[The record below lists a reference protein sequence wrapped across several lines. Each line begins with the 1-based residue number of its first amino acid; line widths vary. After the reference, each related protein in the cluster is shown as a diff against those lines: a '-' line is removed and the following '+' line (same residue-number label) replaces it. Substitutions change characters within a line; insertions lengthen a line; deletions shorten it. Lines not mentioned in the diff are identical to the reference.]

1 MRNYELLYVL
11 KPTLTEEEVLN
22 KVNFMREVL
31 EKNGA
36 QIVSTLEMGTR
47 KLAYEVQKFERGTYF
62 VVYFKAPTE
71 AIKEVE
77 RIIRINEE
85 IIKFMTVKF
94 ESKKEIAN
102 WEKLSAAAK
111 PKAEAKPAEEAPKA
125 EETPA
130 QETAPTTEEA

>member
-47 KLAYEVQKFERGTYF
+47 KLAYEVQK
-62 VVYFKAPTE
+62 
-71 AIKEVE
+71 
-77 RIIRINEE
+77 
-85 IIKFMTVKF
+85 
-94 ESKKEIAN
+94 
-102 WEKLSAAAK
+102 WEKLAEAAK

-130 QETAPTTEEA
+130 QEAAPTTEEA

>member
-11 KPTLTEEEVLN
+11 KPTLTEEEVQN
-22 KVNFMREVL
+22 KVNFMKEVL

-47 KLAYEVQKFERGTYF
+47 KLAYEVEKFERGTYF
-62 VVYFKAPTE
+62 VVYFTAPTE
-71 AIKEVE
+71 SIKEVE

-102 WEKLSAAAK
+102 WEKLSNAAK
-111 PKAEAKPAEEAPKA
+111 PKVEEKPAEEAPKA

-130 QETAPTTEEA
+130 EEAPKTEEA

>member
-11 KPTLTEEEVLN
+11 KPTLTEEEVQT

-36 QIVSTLEMGTR
+36 EIVSTLEMGTR

-111 PKAEAKPAEEAPKA
+111 PKAETKPAEEAPKA

-130 QETAPTTEEA
+130 AEAPTTEEA